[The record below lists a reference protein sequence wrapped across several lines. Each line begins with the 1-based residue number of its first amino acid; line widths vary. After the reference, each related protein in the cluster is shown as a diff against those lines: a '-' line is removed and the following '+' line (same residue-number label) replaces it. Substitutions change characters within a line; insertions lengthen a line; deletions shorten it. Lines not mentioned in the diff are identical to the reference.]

1 MKSLNIKTKRMKTS
15 NFAVF
20 LDGYKSSNMASIKN
34 VLQYKIDDLIDLLE
48 GVLNLIN
55 SNEKELKYVLERN
68 INLLKQKNKGNI
80 IDLLITFGGSL
91 KLNLSLLKVVA
102 KNLDGQIKEKVRKI
116 IYIFGEIAKMTED
129 GKLINIAIYVVSNY
143 IIS

>member
-1 MKSLNIKTKRMKTS
+1 MKTS

-80 IDLLITFGGSL
+80 IEP
-91 KLNLSLLKVVA
+91 NC
-102 KNLDGQIKEKVRKI
+102 
-116 IYIFGEIAKMTED
+116 
-129 GKLINIAIYVVSNY
+129 
-143 IIS
+143 